1 MNIPTRMNIKM
12 TKMIYLLLMILSY
25 YINGFINIRGNI
37 NVNSYNR
44 YINSNS
50 NYITCKYSKDKSWI
64 DDTSNEMNE
73 IDNMVMTKLN
83 DNDSNND
90 NDDNNDNNNDKYK
103 DILDQYRSEIE
114 SLRGTPEL
122 VDRLENLVSKYP
134 GNNNNIIII
143 KYNSIS
149 YHYHNYQN

>member
-1 MNIPTRMNIKM
+1 
-12 TKMIYLLLMILSY
+12 MILLILYLLIYFSV
-25 YINGFINIRGNI
+25 ICISIDIRK
-37 NVNSYNR
+37 R

-134 GNNNNIIII
+134 GNNNTIII